1 MSMTAMKI
9 NGYNWYL
16 PAILIFGLFMATLH
30 PTITAG
36 DSGEIAA
43 AAFSLGIPHPP
54 GYPLYVTIGKLFT
67 LILPLGNMAYR
78 VNIVS
83 AMFGVAS
90 CWMVYLV
97 TLKIAG
103 AGLAPAKEGQP
114 QGLPLRL
121 PALFAALSLALSYE
135 FWYRSTAAEVYTLNA
150 FLVLM
155 ITYVLLVWRE
165 KNSGQWPV
173 VSGQEMLNTS
183 HVSRLT
189 SHNLRLLYLAA
200 LLLGLGIGNHHTI
213 VLITP
218 GAIAFI
224 CLVGSRGFGARSK
237 EQEARSYAAEGTV
250 QSPPRSS
257 LLALRFLL
265 LTFFFLLGLSIYLYL
280 PVRSFKNPFMDW
292 GDPQN
297 LRNFMD
303 VFTRKSYLPQ
313 AMERGWG
320 MLVGQLKTFNPV
332 HEFTFIGF
340 LFGLFG
346 IRGLWKADKVLAA
359 MLLVTFTLTSYGLI
373 LLAGSSTKDVDILK
387 KFYLPAY
394 TVFSVFMGIG
404 IATALKSEV
413 GSQKSEETPHSL
425 LFTPYSLRLTLLS
438 LAAAS
443 LIWQLAYRHPLTRN
457 SDSYLAYDYGMNELK
472 SLRTGS
478 VYINKGDIKTFPLW
492 YLQGVERYREDVK
505 VVAAYF
511 LTQGWY
517 AEETLQLVASFLQTK
532 GGSYNQM
539 LVDALYRGN
548 AGKGA
553 YTGFLDEEYIPGRLL
568 TQTHGITFML
578 HETAEEKHEEDVWPL
593 YQLRGVSKIE
603 RDMERG
609 VIEIF
614 KDYASSYYNTGLRYY
629 SEGETDR
636 AIMDFEKAVA
646 INPEDPDSLNNLAAL
661 YADKGIRLK
670 EAEVMARRAIEL
682 YATEEDKGLAAE
694 TLKEIQ
700 KRQKEKEI
708 I

>member
-1 MSMTAMKI
+1 MSTVAMKI
-9 NGYNWYL
+9 IGNENNWYL
-16 PAILIFGLFMATLH
+16 PGIMIFGLFMATLH

-67 LILPLGNMAYR
+67 LMLPLGNTAYR

-90 CWMVYLV
+90 CWMVYLI
-97 TLKIAG
+97 TLKIVVAW
-103 AGLAPAKEGQP
+103 LAPAKEGQA
-114 QGLPLRL
+114 QELHLRL
-121 PALFAALSLALSYE
+121 SALFAAASLALSHE
-135 FWYRSTAAEVYTLNA
+135 FWYRSTVAEVYTMNI
-150 FLVLM
+150 FLVLLVIYILM
-155 ITYVLLVWRE
+155 VWRE
-165 KNSGQWPV
+165 RGLSLFTDIASLRRRIGTVPGIAHRFTNSQ
-173 VSGQEMLNTS
+173 
-183 HVSRLT
+183 
-189 SHNLRLLYLAA
+189 LLCFAA
-200 LLLGLGIGNHHTI
+200 FLLGLGIGNHHTI
-213 VLITP
+213 VLIMP
-218 GAIAFI
+218 GAILFI
-224 CLVGSRGFGARSK
+224 LWSMVSGQWSEGSVFGLVSHVSR
-237 EQEARSYAAEGTV
+237 V
-250 QSPPRSS
+250 
-257 LLALRFLL
+257 
-265 LTFFFLLGLSIYLYL
+265 TFFFLFGLSIYLYL
-280 PVRSFKNPFMDW
+280 PLRSFKNPFMDW

-297 LRNFMD
+297 LHNFID

-313 AMERGWG
+313 EMERGLE
-320 MLVGQLKTFNPV
+320 MLVKQLKTFNPI

-359 MLLVTFTLTSYGLI
+359 MLLVTFILTSYGLI

-394 TVFSVFMGIG
+394 TVFSILIGSGITACLNPPSPPFAKRGMGG
-404 IATALKSEV
+404 F
-413 GSQKSEETPHSL
+413 G
-425 LFTPYSLRLTLLS
+425 LRLTVLS

-443 LIWQLAYRHPLTRN
+443 LVWQFSCHYPRTRN
-457 SDSYLAYDYGMNELK
+457 NDNYLAYDYGMNELK
-472 SLRTGS
+472 SIPTGS
-478 VYINKGDIKTFPLW
+478 MYINKGEIKTFPLW
-492 YLQGVERYREDVK
+492 YLQGVERYREDIK

-517 AEETLQLVASFLQTK
+517 AKETLQLVGSYLQSK

-568 TQTHGITFML
+568 TQTNGITFML
-578 HETAEEKHEEDVWPL
+578 HETTEEKPEEDIWPL

-609 VIEIF
+609 VREIL

-629 SEGETDR
+629 SEGEAGR
-636 AIMDFEKAVA
+636 AMMDFEKAVA

-694 TLKEIQ
+694 TLKGIQ
-700 KRQKEKEI
+700 KRQKEKGVI
-708 I
+708 